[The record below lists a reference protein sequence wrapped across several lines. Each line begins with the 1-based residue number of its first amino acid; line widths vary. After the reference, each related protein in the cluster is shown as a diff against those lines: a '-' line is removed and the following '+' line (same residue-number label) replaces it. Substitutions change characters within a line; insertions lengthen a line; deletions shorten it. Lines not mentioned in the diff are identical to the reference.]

1 MFQTKKC
8 GSAIQLG
15 LLDASLEVEQKR
27 SPKQSVFRPLYL
39 DYIMYSQD
47 NQGIPSVLYTI
58 HAVIILIT
66 NAH

>member
-27 SPKQSVFRPLYL
+27 SPKQSVFRPLHL

-58 HAVIILIT
+58 HAVILLIT
-66 NAH
+66 NEY